1 MFSAARNRTEA
12 PPRDEANLIGVFGVA
27 KGQTDAEA
35 LEVLARSGFPVRR
48 MRLQEV
54 VIEGVAEPRRNE

>member
-1 MFSAARNRTEA
+1 MFSAARNQTEA
-12 PPRDEANLIGVFGVA
+12 PPRDEPHLIGVFGIA
-27 KGQTDAEA
+27 KRQTDAEA

-54 VIEGVAEPRRNE
+54 VVEGVAEPRRNE